1 MCVFASIRIYSCSWT
16 ITNKFEL
23 LTILPKWFAPKKL
36 HETCGGH
43 FRFSRC
49 RKAGIGKWHEIEICA
64 VCTISCSCHYWHIF
78 PSLLE
83 VTPILPECFIFSDLL
98 IAEIFILT
106 LIRSCHFQYGSP
118 FSWFNYFLLLLI
130 CTSFFF
136 ASKKFSLL
144 KLFDQKLPAT
154 CKSKWM

>member
-1 MCVFASIRIYSCSWT
+1 MICPEKVTWNLRRAFP
-16 ITNKFEL
+16 
-23 LTILPKWFAPKKL
+23 ILSVYKESGYREKTWD
-36 HETCGGH
+36 
-43 FRFSRC
+43 RD
-49 RKAGIGKWHEIEICA
+49 